1 MKAMRWSVR
10 IGKEARDMTSKEKKK
25 PPYVD
30 KGARK
35 PVSMEVVL
43 VEKVVYIVNDNEL
56 MPNRKVVEYWYNGEL
71 VGRQD
76 PLDDFDSII

>member
-1 MKAMRWSVR
+1 
-10 IGKEARDMTSKEKKK
+10 MTNEEK

-30 KGARK
+30 KGAKK
-35 PVSMEVVL
+35 PVSMKVVL

-56 MPNRKVVEYWYNGEL
+56 MPNRKVVEYWYNREL
-71 VGRQD
+71 VGCQD

>member
-1 MKAMRWSVR
+1 
-10 IGKEARDMTSKEKKK
+10 MTTKKKEKL
-25 PPYVD
+25 PHVD
-30 KGARK
+30 KGAKK
-35 PVSMEVVL
+35 PVSMKVVL

-56 MPNRKVVEYWYNGEL
+56 MPNRTVVEYWYNGEL